1 MREDP
6 LRSRGGSSRVRS
18 PNLPAV
24 DDALLPDGTYDVFVV
39 DADDAPPGQDGG
51 PPGTTLDLTVTSG
64 PHKAETLVLRS
75 TTWLGDPIDLIGM
88 PATLT
93 VSLGVPSVRI
103 DH

>member
-1 MREDP
+1 M
-6 LRSRGGSSRVRS
+6 
-18 PNLPAV
+18 
-24 DDALLPDGTYDVFVV
+24 DDALLPDGTYDVFIV
-39 DADDAPPGQDGG
+39 DAEDAASDEAGDGGG

-64 PHKAETLVLRS
+64 AHKAETLTLRS

-93 VSLGVPSVRI
+93 VALGVPSVRV